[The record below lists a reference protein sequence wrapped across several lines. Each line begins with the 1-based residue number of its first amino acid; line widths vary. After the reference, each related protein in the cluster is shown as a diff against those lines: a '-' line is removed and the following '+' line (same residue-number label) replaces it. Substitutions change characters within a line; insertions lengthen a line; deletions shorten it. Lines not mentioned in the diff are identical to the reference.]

1 MLIVNYLSGGIL
13 KDVRKF
19 WRPRGSDELKFQS
32 RKNVSWEYQLFSS
45 LQTFT
50 ASKHE
55 MWIRWRL
62 STRGRRISD
71 GCAYWHKNCNREK
84 DKSSVTFFHRTSL
97 LVVLQPLDLFYCL
110 PRSMLLTSMLYYF
123 CIFIHNIWYQ
133 LVIIMCQVQK
143 VKCIRT
149 L

>member
-1 MLIVNYLSGGIL
+1 MLINYLSGGIL

-19 WRPRGSDELKFQS
+19 WKPKGTDELKFQS

-45 LQTFT
+45 LGTF
-50 ASKHE
+50 AESKHE
-55 MWIRWRL
+55 MWIRQRE

-71 GCAYWHKNCNREK
+71 GCEYWHKNWNREK
-84 DKSSVTFFHRTSL
+84 SKSSVTFFHGTSL

-123 CIFIHNIWYQ
+123 YIFIHNIWYQ
-133 LVIIMCQVQK
+133 LVIIMCQVQD
-143 VKCIRT
+143 VKSIRT